1 MNILNRQ
8 QSIPP
13 TPESVNELKRQS
25 LRLEQVNS
33 KLRERDRVLFD
44 MVGKAIMHKDST
56 RAQIYANELSR
67 VRHLKRVIAQS
78 QLALDCI
85 AIRLENFLDL
95 YTVLQEMKPISQV
108 VREVSVDIQKV
119 LPQFAAGLDQLS
131 QVASE
136 TLQQTS
142 INFKQPTL
150 DEVFGVKSQET
161 SDILKEVSN
170 MVESSLHES
179 FPEPPVSMSNIA
191 TDQRLESISYGYEPT
206 FKVSKAQENSA
217 ADWSTLSEDVVRM
230 LDEFNSKEKYKAE
243 EIMA

>member
-1 MNILNRQ
+1 MKILNRE

-25 LRLEQVNS
+25 LRLEQVNC
-33 KLRERDRVLFD
+33 KLRDRDRILFD
-44 MVGKAIMHKDST
+44 MVGKAVLHKDST

-85 AIRLENFLDL
+85 AIRLENFIDL
-95 YTVLQEMKPISQV
+95 YNVLQEMKPVTQV

-119 LPQFAAGLDQLS
+119 LPQFAAGLEQLN

-142 INFKQPTL
+142 VSFQGPTL

-161 SDILKEVSN
+161 ADILREVSN

-179 FPEPPVSMSNIA
+179 FPEPPVSVSIREPA
-191 TDQRLESISYGYEPT
+191 QPLEAISYGYEPT
-206 FKVSKAQENSA
+206 FNNAVAKENA
-217 ADWSTLSEDVVRM
+217 ATDWNTLSDDVVRM
-230 LDEFNSKEKYKAE
+230 LDEYHSKKYKSE
-243 EIMA
+243 EIVA